1 MLAPRI
7 SLVLNVLV
15 LVPVVGGL
23 AGSASWAEE
32 AYGPSTPARAILLAV
47 YAAILLVSCVLLVR
61 PEPRATAAL
70 LSVQVVYKLL
80 TVATV
85 RTVLHPVVLSNL
97 AIAGVH
103 LVTLWR
109 LSRRQATG

>member
-1 MLAPRI
+1 MLASRI

-15 LVPVVGGL
+15 LVPVLGGL
-23 AGSASWAEE
+23 VGSASWAEE
-32 AYGPSTPARAILLAV
+32 AYGPPTPARGILLAV
-47 YAAILLVSCVLLVR
+47 YLAILLVSCALLVR
-61 PEPRATAAL
+61 PEPRATSVL

-85 RTVLHPVVLSNL
+85 GTVMHPVVLSNL

-109 LSRRQATG
+109 LSRRQVTG

>member
-23 AGSASWAEE
+23 VGSATWAEE
-32 AYGPSTPARAILLAV
+32 AYGPPTPARGILLAV
-47 YAAILLVSCVLLVR
+47 YLSILLMSCVLLVR

-85 RTVLHPVVLSNL
+85 GILLHPVVLSNF

-109 LSRRQATG
+109 LSRRQVSG